1 MQPLY
6 NVNYVITCNNTT
18 STCVSHASFTV
29 LVKNIF
35 PPLKALFH
43 QITLFQSIL
52 QTCAFW
58 VPILLARVPIW
69 SPFQL
74 GPHAN
79 WEQCTFHKLLVNWY
93 LQGDAW
99 FSLGW
104 YRIHCGY
111 QCQTSWASRNP
122 IFEYQPSWNLINAYQ
137 ELNFFIFK
145 YLVSDL
151 ISAFYLPLNRI

>member
-6 NVNYVITCNNTT
+6 NVNHVITCNNTT
-18 STCVSHASFTV
+18 STCESHASLTV
-29 LVKNIF
+29 LVKNNFSSLIKAIF
-35 PPLKALFH
+35 HRISLFR
-43 QITLFQSIL
+43 SIL

-69 SPFQL
+69 SPFHWKL

-137 ELNFFIFK
+137 ELKFFHI
-145 YLVSDL
+145 
-151 ISAFYLPLNRI
+151 